1 MDVRFNSSNLYEKR
15 KREVNEAKLSLVEE
29 HEARDEAIQ
38 TEIRKEYS
46 LSQEV
51 AILRKQVMEL
61 TTTLKE
67 MLDEAETFEKD
78 ATVTE
83 FETYNRYI
91 EECKQK
97 IKEEESV
104 NQL

>member
-61 TTTLKE
+61 TATLKE
-67 MLDEAETFEKD
+67 MLDEAETFEED

-91 EECKQK
+91 EECKEK
-97 IKEEESV
+97 VKKESV

>member
-61 TTTLKE
+61 TTTIKE
-67 MLDEAETFEKD
+67 MLDEAETFEED

-83 FETYNRYI
+83 FESYNRYI
-91 EECKQK
+91 EECKLK
-97 IKEEESV
+97 VKEEESV

>member
-1 MDVRFNSSNLYEKR
+1 MDVRFNSSNLCEKR

-38 TEIRKEYS
+38 IEIRKNYS

-61 TTTLKE
+61 TATLKE
-67 MLDEAETFEKD
+67 MLYEAETFEED

>member
-29 HEARDEAIQ
+29 HKARDEAIQ
-38 TEIRKEYS
+38 TEIRKKYS

-67 MLDEAETFEKD
+67 MLDEAETFEED

>member
-51 AILRKQVMEL
+51 GILRKQVMEL
-61 TTTLKE
+61 TATLKE
-67 MLDEAETFEKD
+67 MLDEAETFEED

>member
-1 MDVRFNSSNLYEKR
+1 MGVRFNSSNLYEKR

-38 TEIRKEYS
+38 IEIRKEYS

>member
-61 TTTLKE
+61 TATLKE
-67 MLDEAETFEKD
+67 LLEEAETFEED
-78 ATVTE
+78 ATVAE

>member
-61 TTTLKE
+61 TSTLKE
-67 MLDEAETFEKD
+67 LLDEAETFEED
-78 ATVTE
+78 AIVTE

>member
-1 MDVRFNSSNLYEKR
+1 MDVRFNTSNLYEKR

-38 TEIRKEYS
+38 IEIRKNYS

-61 TTTLKE
+61 TATLKE
-67 MLDEAETFEKD
+67 MLDEAETFEED

>member
-29 HEARDEAIQ
+29 HKARDEAIQ

-67 MLDEAETFEKD
+67 MLDEAETFEED

-97 IKEEESV
+97 VKEEESV

>member
-61 TTTLKE
+61 TTTIKE
-67 MLDEAETFEKD
+67 MLDEAETFEED

-83 FETYNRYI
+83 FESYNRYI

-97 IKEEESV
+97 VKEEESV